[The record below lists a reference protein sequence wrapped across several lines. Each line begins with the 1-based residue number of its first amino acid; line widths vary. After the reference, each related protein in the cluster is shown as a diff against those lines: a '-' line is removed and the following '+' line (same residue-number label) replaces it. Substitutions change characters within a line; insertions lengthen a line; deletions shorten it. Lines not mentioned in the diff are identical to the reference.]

1 MALFGPETERLI
13 RTKWKGVQSFAEEVW
28 SLLQGDL
35 PITQN
40 APVTITQ
47 TNPNDPRSPLTIDL
61 PADASGPGI
70 TITRGSDT
78 ITLGNFSPSG
88 GGGSG
93 GGGDINLGGIDLG
106 SLDWPGQDPT
116 TADAATPAPSDNPF
130 TLYGLVQDQIDGSLY
145 NVAVWAV
152 SPELGPSIGTIPVRQ
167 ALIASDDVIPVNTP
181 TLVLCYPGT
190 TLVGV
195 RGIIGAFM
203 QVPVFV
209 GDSNT

>member
-78 ITLGNFSPSG
+78 VTLGNFSPTD
-88 GGGSG
+88 GGSGG
-93 GGGDINLGGIDLG
+93 GGGDINLGGIDLA

-116 TADAATPAPSDNPF
+116 TSDAATPDPSDNPF
-130 TLYGLVQDQIDGSLY
+130 TLYGVVQDQIGGNQY

-152 SPELGPSIGTIPVRQ
+152 SPNFGPSIGTIPVRQ
-167 ALIASDDVIPVNTP
+167 ALIASDDSIPAGTP
-181 TLVLCYPGT
+181 TLVLCFPGT
-190 TLVGV
+190 TLLGK
-195 RGIIGAFM
+195 RGIVDAIM

-209 GDSNT
+209 GDSSS